1 MRPNTLVH
9 QQVHH
14 LVIMV
19 TVLEIQ
25 VKWEM
30 YNFSSVTILRGQP
43 SDLHFSVAPCNWIFA
58 PNKRSQV
65 AVVETRCPNNHV
77 NKYKYMLTSLLFSVS
92 ASSSTCKTCDIQTP
106 LKLNELHHD
115 AHLINFLWTP
125 CSTFYF
131 TETSLYVLPSSLE
144 VELDN
149 TLSILGAETARQ
161 SNKMSR

>member
-25 VKWEM
+25 VEWEM
-30 YNFSSVTILRGQP
+30 YNFSPVTILRGQP
-43 SDLHFSVAPCNWIFA
+43 SDLHFSVAPCNRIFA
-58 PNKRSQV
+58 PNTRLQV

-92 ASSSTCKTCDIQTP
+92 ASSSTCKTCDISTQYSNWTNCTMHIWFIFFGHLVALFTL
-106 LKLNELHHD
+106 LKLH
-115 AHLINFLWTP
+115 FM
-125 CSTFYF
+125 FYP
-131 TETSLYVLPSSLE
+131 LVL
-144 VELDN
+144 
-149 TLSILGAETARQ
+149 R
-161 SNKMSR
+161 